1 MSPPRS
7 RERRVEG
14 LRIALVVDSP
24 GSGERGPLTLMTQER
39 TDVDRRQ
46 TARGTS
52 HDDPARPH
60 LVSMIVGA
68 YREMPGLSLHLHQ
81 AARLFGVRPRTC
93 QVVMDH
99 LVSSGQL
106 RRTAD
111 GQYKLG

>member
-1 MSPPRS
+1 
-7 RERRVEG
+7 
-14 LRIALVVDSP
+14 
-24 GSGERGPLTLMTQER
+24 MTQR
-39 TDVDRRQ
+39 TSVERRQ

-60 LVSMIVGA
+60 LVSMIVDA
-68 YREMPGLSLHLHQ
+68 YREMPGLSLRLPQ
-81 AARLFGVRPRTC
+81 AARLFGVRSETC

-106 RRTAD
+106 RRTTD